1 MELSISDCDLD
12 SDLIES
18 CFIEAE
24 KALKCGEVP
33 VGCVFVRGQKEVIAK
48 AHNRTNELKCALK
61 HAEMDCISQVVSQF
75 PDCHEEVFKQ
85 TVVLITLEPC
95 IMCCRMLRMLQVKA
109 VFFGARN
116 DRFGGAGSVY
126 NVDTDNKIKC
136 KPLKCIAGA
145 LNAQRAIELLQKFY
159 EQANENVPKV
169 AVRDKIHEP
178 LK

>member
-1 MELSISDCDLD
+1 MELSVSDLD

-33 VGCVFVRGQKEVIAK
+33 VGCVFVWDHQNQRKVIAK
-48 AHNRTNELKCALK
+48 GHNRTKELKCALK
-61 HAEMDCISQVVSQF
+61 HAEMDCISQVVNRF
-75 PDCHEEVFKQ
+75 PDCHEEIFKQ

-109 VFFGARN
+109 VFFGAQN

-126 NVDTDNKIKC
+126 KVDTDERIKC
-136 KPLKCIAGA
+136 KPLKCISGA
-145 LNAQRAIELLQKFY
+145 LNGQRSIELLKKFY
-159 EQANENVPKV
+159 EQTNENVSKV
-169 AVRDKIHEP
+169 SK
-178 LK
+178 